1 MSRDSDGACLWTGG
15 PGPRRLVILGA
26 GTAGTMLANRLS
38 DRLDDSWQ
46 IVVVEPSAVHRYQ
59 PGYLLLP
66 FGGYAP
72 HQLERP
78 VEDCLDPR
86 IDLRR
91 AEVDHVST
99 RDRRVV
105 LADGAQLAYD
115 YLVVATGVT
124 PRPDQVPGLLDER
137 VWRRSAHEFYTIEG
151 ALALRDALTEFRGGR
166 VLVHVAE
173 MPVKCP
179 VAPLEMAFLIDDRFR
194 RLGHRERLDLT
205 YVTPLPGAFTKPVA
219 SARLGH
225 MLDDRDI
232 RLETDFVVDEV
243 DPAKRTLISFD
254 GRKLPF
260 DLLVTIPPNLGAD
273 FVARSRLG
281 DELNLVPVD
290 PRTFLA
296 KGHDDIF
303 AIGDASDI
311 PTSKAGSV
319 AHFSVDVLVENFLQH
334 VAGRPMTHEFDG
346 HANCF
351 VESGDG
357 KALLLDF
364 NYDTQPL
371 PGTYPVPAVG
381 PFHLLEETRVN
392 HWGKLAF
399 RWAYWHVLLPGRP
412 LPLPSQ
418 MSMSG
423 KQPEHS
429 EA

>member
-1 MSRDSDGACLWTGG
+1 MSRASDGTCLWSMT
-15 PGPRRLVILGA
+15 PGLRRLVVLGA
-26 GTAGTMLANRLS
+26 GTAGTMLANRLAR
-38 DRLDDSWQ
+38 RLADGWQ
-46 IVVVEPSAVHRYQ
+46 IVVVEPSNVHHYQ
-59 PGYLLLP
+59 PGFLLLP

-78 VEDCLDPR
+78 VTDCLDAR
-86 IDLRR
+86 IDLRS

-99 RDRRVV
+99 SDHRVV
-105 LADGAQLAYD
+105 LADGTQLAYD

-124 PRPDQVPGLLDER
+124 PRPDQVPGLTDVR
-137 VWRRSAHEFYTIEG
+137 VWHRSAHEFYTLEG
-151 ALALRDALTEFRGGR
+151 ALALRDALREFRGGR

-205 YVTPLPGAFTKPVA
+205 YVTPLPGAFTKPAA

-225 MLDDRDI
+225 MLDDREI

-243 DPAKRTLISFD
+243 DPGTRRLVSFD
-254 GRKLPF
+254 GRALPF
-260 DLLVTIPPNLGAD
+260 DLLVTVPPNLGAD

-290 PRTFLA
+290 RRTFRVI
-296 KGHDDIF
+296 GHDDVF
-303 AIGDASDI
+303 AIGDACDI

-319 AHFSVDVLVENFLQH
+319 AHFSVDVFVENFLQL
-334 VAGRPMTHEFDG
+334 VAGRPMTHAFDG

-371 PGTYPVPAVG
+371 PGTYPVPALG

-399 RWAYWHVLLPGRP
+399 RWAYWHVLLPGRTV
-412 LPLPSQ
+412 PLPSQ

-423 KQPEHS
+423 KQPEHA
-429 EA
+429 EV